1 MPLILASQSPTR
13 RAMLAAAGLAFTAVS
28 PPVDEDAAKESFR
41 AEGASPRDLADGLAE
56 LKAVAAARR
65 AEPDSYVIGADQVL
79 SFEGRTFDK
88 AKDLQ
93 EARARL
99 RTMRGKP
106 HELITAAVL
115 VHAGSVIWRHV
126 ETPRLTMRDLSDEAI
141 DTYVAQHGEAALG
154 SVGCYQLEAAGVQLM
169 SRVEG
174 DWFSILGLPLLP
186 LLDVLR
192 RHRLAP
198 G

>member
-13 RAMLAAAGLAFTAVS
+13 RAMLAAAGLAFTAVK

-41 AEGASPRDLADGLAE
+41 AAGASPRDLADGLAE

-65 AEPDSYVIGADQVL
+65 QDPLKYVIGADQVL
-79 SFEGRTFDK
+79 TFEGQAFDK
-88 AKDLQ
+88 ARDLD
-93 EARARL
+93 EARDRL
-99 RTMRGKP
+99 RAMRGKP
-106 HELITAAVL
+106 HELVTAVVL
-115 VHAGSVIWRHV
+115 VHGGSTIWRHI

-141 DTYVAQHGEAALG
+141 DQYIADHGEAALG

-192 RHRLAP
+192 RHGLAP

>member
-1 MPLILASQSPTR
+1 MPLILASQSPAR

-28 PPVDEDAAKESFR
+28 PPVDEEAAKASFR
-41 AEGASPRDLADGLAE
+41 AAGPSPRDLADGLAE
-56 LKAVAAARR
+56 LKATAAARR
-65 AEPDSYVIGADQVL
+65 ASPGKYVIGADQVL
-79 SFEGRTFDK
+79 TFEGETFDK
-88 AKDLQ
+88 AKDID
-93 EARARL
+93 EARDRL
-99 RTMRGKP
+99 RAMRGKP
-106 HELITAAVL
+106 HDLVTAAVL

-126 ETPRLTMRDLSDEAI
+126 ETPQLTMRDLSDDAI
-141 DTYVAQHGEAALG
+141 DAYLADHGEAALG

-186 LLDVLR
+186 LLAILR
-192 RHRLAP
+192 RHGLAP

>member
-28 PPVDEDAAKESFR
+28 PPVDEEAAKDSFR
-41 AEGASPRDLADGLAE
+41 AAGASPRDLADGLAE
-56 LKAVAAARR
+56 LKAIAAARR
-65 AEPDSYVIGADQVL
+65 ADPGSYVIGADQVL
-79 SFEGRTFDK
+79 SFEGEAFDK
-88 AKDLQ
+88 AKSLA
-93 EARARL
+93 EAGARL

-126 ETPRLTMRDLSDEAI
+126 ETPRLTMRNLSDEAI
-141 DTYVAQHGEAALG
+141 DTYVAHHGEAALG

-192 RHRLAP
+192 RHGLAP